1 VQTTGPQEEA
11 DELLEEAFVL
21 AKRSGRSTNL
31 MRAYN
36 NIAHTRTH
44 RLGPEQA
51 LDVLREG
58 FDLSMRAGIYANAGW
73 ICGSVGDTL
82 MTIGRLDE
90 AQEYLE
96 RAVELARRV
105 GDMPLVGMR
114 MAALAL
120 NLLFRG
126 RVDEAIA
133 IRTEALPIIE
143 ADPEPQADAWQPHFD
158 AFVAL
163 ERGDLQLAAERASA
177 AVESARAYG
186 PSGAP
191 EVFLFAARILPRAG
205 QRDRAA
211 GYRDLDAETDVMG
224 VSLARH
230 VTGLL
235 EPDPV
240 RSAEILAEA
249 VELLDGAGMHL
260 YAALARVDR
269 AAAIA
274 RAGGDPTPLA
284 EEGRRIILEC
294 DARFF
299 LRDVDDVLAGR

>member
-1 VQTTGPQEEA
+1 
-11 DELLEEAFVL
+11 
-21 AKRSGRSTNL
+21 

-36 NIAHTRTH
+36 NIGHTRTH
-44 RLGPEQA
+44 TVGPEKT

-58 FDLSMRAGIYANAGW
+58 FDLAMRAGVYANAGW
-73 ICGSVGDTL
+73 LCGSVGDTL

-90 AQEYLE
+90 AHEYLE

-114 MAALAL
+114 MAALAQ

-126 RVDEAIA
+126 RVEEAIA
-133 IRTEALPIIE
+133 LRSEALPIIE
-143 ADPEPQADAWQPHFD
+143 ADPEPQAEAWQPMFD
-158 AFVAL
+158 AFVAVD
-163 ERGDLQLAAERASA
+163 RGDLRLAAERISA

-186 PSGAP
+186 QSGAP
-191 EVFLFAARILPRAG
+191 EVFVYAARILPRAG

-211 GYRDLDAETDVMG
+211 GYRDLEALTDVMG
-224 VSLARH
+224 IALARH
-230 VTGLL
+230 VAGQL
-235 EPDPV
+235 EPDPA

-260 YAALARVDR
+260 NAALATVDR
-269 AAAIA
+269 AAAVA